1 MARRRYAAPVVN
13 PVCRVLVGGTV
24 ASAVGLAGAASLY
37 PPSFPRTPSDTR
49 ADAALVLSGDV
60 DYLRVRHAAALQ
72 TSGLVRFVI
81 VTGTGVGGDSAVELA
96 AQARKL
102 GVAEPAIVR
111 EERSQNTHENL
122 VNAAPIIRAHGW
134 RRMALVTSA
143 SHMGR
148 ALRVARRVMP
158 ELDWVPAPVPDAG
171 PRGRIYRTR
180 LGEWAKL
187 GWYGLRGW
195 I

>member
-1 MARRRYAAPVVN
+1 MARRGHTALVVRPVGRAVI
-13 PVCRVLVGGTV
+13 GGAV
-24 ASAVGLAGAASLY
+24 AVTMGLAGAASLY
-37 PPSFPRTPSDTR
+37 PPAFPRTPSGT

-102 GVAEPAIVR
+102 GVEERAIVR
-111 EERSQNTHENL
+111 EERSQNTRENL
-122 VNAAPIIRAHGW
+122 VNVDPIIRAHGW
-134 RRMALVTSA
+134 RRVALVTSE

-158 ELDWVPAPVPDAG
+158 DLDWVPAPVPDAG
-171 PRGRIYRTR
+171 PRARIYRTR
-180 LGEWAKL
+180 LGEWSKL
-187 GWYGLRGW
+187 AWYGLRGW

>member
-1 MARRRYAAPVVN
+1 MARRGHAAFVVRRG
-13 PVCRVLVGGTV
+13 CRPAVGGTV
-24 ASAVGLAGAASLY
+24 AVAAGLAGAASLY
-37 PPSFPRTPSDTR
+37 APPFQRTSSGR

-72 TSGLVRFVI
+72 TAGLVRFVI
-81 VTGTGVGGDSAVELA
+81 VTGSGAGGDSAVELA
-96 AQARKL
+96 AQARQL
-102 GVAEPAIVR
+102 GVEEHAIVR
-111 EERSQNTHENL
+111 EERSQNTRENL

-134 RRMALVTSA
+134 RRVTLVTSA

-158 ELDWVPAPVPDAG
+158 ELDWVPAPVSDAG
-171 PRGRIYRTR
+171 PRARIYRTR

-187 GWYGLRGW
+187 AWYGLRGW

>member
-1 MARRRYAAPVVN
+1 VRW
-13 PVCRVLVGGTV
+13 
-24 ASAVGLAGAASLY
+24 LAGAACGALLPALALPVFVD
-37 PPSFPRTPSDTR
+37 PPYDAQASQTR

-96 AQARKL
+96 AQARQS
-102 GVAEPAIVR
+102 GVTAAAIVR
-111 EERSQNTHENL
+111 EERSQNTRENL
-122 VNAAPIIRAHGW
+122 ANAAAIIRAHGW
-134 RRMALVTSA
+134 RRIALVTSA

-158 ELDWVPAPVPDAG
+158 DLDWVPAPVPDAG
-171 PRGRIYRTR
+171 PRARIYRTR
-180 LGEWAKL
+180 LAEWAKL